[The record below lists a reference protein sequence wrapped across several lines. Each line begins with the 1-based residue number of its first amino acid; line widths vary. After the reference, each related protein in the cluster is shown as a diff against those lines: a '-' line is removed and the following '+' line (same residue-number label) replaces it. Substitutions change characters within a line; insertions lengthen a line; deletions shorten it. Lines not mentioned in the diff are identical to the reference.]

1 MANPNLPFGGV
12 GYSGYGRY
20 HGYEGFKAFSNQ
32 KSVFSKPS
40 LNFYPYTK
48 IYPPFTQDKQGLIRF
63 LMKFLGCTQKQ
74 FFKRFIWLLIF
85 LWFAKAIATGQL
97 SMKTYRKW
105 KNIFGMVG
113 SMLPML
119 MK

>member
-1 MANPNLPFGGV
+1 MLT
-12 GYSGYGRY
+12 Y
-20 HGYEGFKAFSNQ
+20 FS
-32 KSVFSKPS
+32 
-40 LNFYPYTK
+40 
-48 IYPPFTQDKQGLIRF
+48 
-63 LMKFLGCTQKQ
+63 CTQKQ
-74 FFKRFIWLLIF
+74 FLKRLFW
-85 LWFAKAIATGQL
+85 AIIVLYILKQIAVGNL